1 MLAVQTQEVN
11 RLKHMIIGLGC
22 FILLFSS
29 CGFTLF
35 DVYLLSN
42 ISEERMNFLDR
53 TLSYLQTSLDA
64 IMTLRNMQLISNFPN
79 ISVEINI
86 NDARTFLV
94 DTATT
99 MSTVHTLNYLSP
111 PTQQVADF
119 FNQKMWIEQNVVGG
133 STGFENVQVSFWDLM
148 NDYISAIRTSSQI
161 AVHDL
166 RDTDYAIKNMIVTK
180 RAVAF
185 M

>member
-1 MLAVQTQEVN
+1 
-11 RLKHMIIGLGC
+11 
-22 FILLFSS
+22 
-29 CGFTLF
+29 
-35 DVYLLSN
+35 
-42 ISEERMNFLDR
+42 
-53 TLSYLQTSLDA
+53 
-64 IMTLRNMQLISNFPN
+64 MTLRNMQLISNFPN
-79 ISVEINI
+79 MSVEINI
-86 NDARTFLV
+86 NDARIFLV
-94 DTATT
+94 ATATT

-148 NDYISAIRTSSQI
+148 NDFISAIRTSSQI

-166 RDTDYAIKNMIVTK
+166 RDPDYAIKNMIVTK